1 MSESL
6 RSEEVFLP
14 LGGCGEIGMN
24 FNLFGHADQ
33 WVAVDCG
40 ITLEQVPGALLP
52 SVQMPDLS
60 FIAARREQ
68 LAGLVVT
75 HAHEDHLGALPYLW
89 EQLRCP
95 VYATPFA
102 AAVLRHKTR
111 GRRGVLPS
119 SLIEIEPGEE
129 IKIGP
134 FDIESIPITHS
145 TPETCALSITTPR
158 SRILHTADWK
168 IDADPVVGAAWSS
181 KRFRELGDKGID
193 AVICDSTNALRAGY
207 TPSEGEVAAGLRQVI
222 QLSLIHI

>member
-1 MSESL
+1 
-6 RSEEVFLP
+6 
-14 LGGCGEIGMN
+14 MN

-40 ITLEQVPGALLP
+40 ITLEQVPGALMP

-68 LAGLVVT
+68 LAGLIVT

-134 FDIESIPITHS
+134 FDIECIPITHS

-193 AVICDSTNALRAGY
+193 AVICAVSY
-207 TPSEGEVAAGLRQVI
+207 THLTLPTTDRG
-222 QLSLIHI
+222 